1 MFKKILYPTDF
12 SKKSQHALEMV
23 KKLQEA
29 GGEVIILVHCVDI
42 REVNTMAE
50 MEGFSSLQYNSI
62 LEEVHE
68 ELRRK
73 ASEKLDAITKEL
85 RDLNF
90 KVEERLVDGIPFKEI
105 LRLAKAEEA
114 DVIVMGSSGK
124 GLLAEVVLGSTTD
137 KVVRD
142 AEIPVII
149 VK

>member
-1 MFKKILYPTDF
+1 MFTKILYPTDF

-29 GGEVIILVHCVDI
+29 GGKEIILVHCVDI

-73 ASEKLDAITKEL
+73 ASEKMDDIAKEL

-105 LRLAKAEEA
+105 LRLAKKEGA

>member
-1 MFKKILYPTDF
+1 MFTKILYPTDF
-12 SKKSQHALEMV
+12 SKKSQHALEIV

-29 GGEVIILVHCVDI
+29 GGKEIILVHCVDI

-73 ASEKLDAITKEL
+73 ASEKMDDIAKEL

-105 LRLAKAEEA
+105 LRLAKKEGA

>member
-1 MFKKILYPTDF
+1 MFTKILYPTDF

-29 GGEVIILVHCVDI
+29 GGKEIILVHCVDI

-50 MEGFSSLQYNSI
+50 MEGFSSLQYSSI

-73 ASEKLDAITKEL
+73 ASEKMDAIAKEL
-85 RDLNF
+85 RNLNF

-105 LRLAKAEEA
+105 LRLAKKEEA

>member
-1 MFKKILYPTDF
+1 MFTKILYPTDF
-12 SKKSQHALEMV
+12 SKKSTHALEMV

-29 GGEVIILVHCVDI
+29 GGKEIILVHCVDI

-73 ASEKLDAITKEL
+73 ASEKMNAIAKEL

-105 LRLAKAEEA
+105 LRLAKKEQA

>member
-1 MFKKILYPTDF
+1 MFTKILYPTDF

-29 GGEVIILVHCVDI
+29 GGKEIILVHCVDI

-73 ASEKLDAITKEL
+73 ASEKMDAIAKEL
-85 RDLNF
+85 RNLNF

-105 LRLAKAEEA
+105 LRLAKKEEA